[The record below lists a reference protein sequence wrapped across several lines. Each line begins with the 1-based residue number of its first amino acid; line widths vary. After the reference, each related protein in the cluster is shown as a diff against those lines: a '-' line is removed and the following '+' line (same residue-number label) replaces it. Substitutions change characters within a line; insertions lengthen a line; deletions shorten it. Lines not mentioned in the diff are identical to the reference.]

1 MRDSPIVG
9 LATRDFFGASATERL
24 ETMNPRM
31 LALGMAVFCGLAAA
45 YLAMTYNKGNQGP
58 KMVEVLRTKSKVPFR
73 EKISDPQKYF
83 EIVAVPELN
92 LPPKILTSFDLIKD
106 KSLNKNLYEQ
116 SFVTSDD
123 LLGPNQHYLT
133 DQIEKGK
140 RLFGLTVNAE
150 SLAGGFILPGSTV
163 DLIGTKRL
171 PNNNIE
177 TETVLEN
184 IRVMAVG
191 DKSTINEKQGDVR
204 HSIVENTVTLEVTP
218 DEAQILAMW
227 KSIGEIKLSARAKD
241 DNEKLNI
248 KNAKLFEDMKNE
260 SLLKNEPEKKKT
272 KPGIFGGNEN
282 KHTLVIFNTKDA
294 KENITNDNSVE
305 FEEYEKG
312 KWRTVF
318 KNIRNTN
325 AVEQPVDAPVDA
337 PEKVKQ

>member
-1 MRDSPIVG
+1 
-9 LATRDFFGASATERL
+9 
-24 ETMNPRM
+24 MNPRM

-83 EIVAVPELN
+83 DLIAVPELN
-92 LPPKILTSFDLIKD
+92 LPSKILKSFEQVKD
-106 KSLNKNLYEQ
+106 KSLNKTLTDQ
-116 SFVTSDD
+116 SFVTEDD
-123 LLGPNQHYLT
+123 LLGANQHYLT
-133 DQIEKGK
+133 DQLDKGK

-171 PNNNIE
+171 ANNNIE
-177 TETVLEN
+177 TQTVLEN

-204 HSIVENTVTLEVTP
+204 HSIVENTVTLEVSP
-218 DEAQILAMW
+218 EEAQVLAMW
-227 KSIGEIKLSARAKD
+227 KSVGEIKLSARAKD
-241 DNEKLNI
+241 DNDKVNTKTTKLNEEL
-248 KNAKLFEDMKNE
+248 KANE
-260 SLLKNEPEKKKT
+260 VVKNEPEKKKI
-272 KPGIFGGNEN
+272 KKNIFGGNEN
-282 KHTLVIFNTKDA
+282 KHTLVIFNTKDS
-294 KENITNDNSVE
+294 KENITNNDAVE

-318 KNIRNTN
+318 KNTRNTS
-325 AVEQPVDAPVDA
+325 AVEQSVEVPEEV

>member
-1 MRDSPIVG
+1 
-9 LATRDFFGASATERL
+9 
-24 ETMNPRM
+24 MNPRM

-83 EIVAVPELN
+83 DLIAIPDLN
-92 LPPKILTSFDLIKD
+92 LPPKILKSFEQVKD
-106 KSLNKNLYEQ
+106 KSLNKTLTDQ
-116 SFVTSDD
+116 SFVTEDD
-123 LLGPNQHYLT
+123 LLGANQHYLT
-133 DQIEKGK
+133 DQLDKGK

-171 PNNNIE
+171 ANNNIE
-177 TETVLEN
+177 TQTVLEN

-204 HSIVENTVTLEVTP
+204 HSIVENTVTLEVSP
-218 DEAQILAMW
+218 EEAQVLAMW
-227 KSIGEIKLSARAKD
+227 KSVGEIKLSARAKD
-241 DNEKLNI
+241 DNDKVNTKTTKLNEEL
-248 KNAKLFEDMKNE
+248 KANE
-260 SLLKNEPEKKKT
+260 VLKNEPEKKQIK
-272 KPGIFGGNEN
+272 KNIFGGNEN
-282 KHTLVIFNTKDA
+282 KHTLVIFNTKDS
-294 KENITNDNSVE
+294 KENVTTNDAVE

-318 KNIRNTN
+318 KNARNSN
-325 AVEQPVDAPVDA
+325 LAEKPDEVPEEV

>member
-1 MRDSPIVG
+1 
-9 LATRDFFGASATERL
+9 
-24 ETMNPRM
+24 MNPRM

-83 EIVAVPELN
+83 DLIAVPELN
-92 LPPKILTSFDLIKD
+92 LPSKILKSFEQVKD
-106 KSLNKNLYEQ
+106 KSLNKTLTDQ
-116 SFVTSDD
+116 SFVTEDD
-123 LLGPNQHYLT
+123 LLGANQHYLT
-133 DQIEKGK
+133 DQLDKGK

-171 PNNNIE
+171 ANNNIE
-177 TETVLEN
+177 TQTVLEN

-204 HSIVENTVTLEVTP
+204 HSIVENTVTLEVSP
-218 DEAQILAMW
+218 EEAQVLAMW
-227 KSIGEIKLSARAKD
+227 KSVGEIKLSARAKD
-241 DNEKLNI
+241 DNDKVNTKTTKLNEEL
-248 KNAKLFEDMKNE
+248 KANDV
-260 SLLKNEPEKKKT
+260 LKNEPEKKKI
-272 KPGIFGGNEN
+272 KKNIFGGNEN
-282 KHTLVIFNTKDA
+282 KHTLVIFNTKDS
-294 KENITNDNSVE
+294 KENITNNDAVE

-318 KNIRNTN
+318 KNARNTS
-325 AVEQPVDAPVDA
+325 AVEQPDEVPVDA

>member
-1 MRDSPIVG
+1 
-9 LATRDFFGASATERL
+9 
-24 ETMNPRM
+24 M

-83 EIVAVPELN
+83 DLIAVPELN
-92 LPPKILTSFDLIKD
+92 LPPKILKSFEQVKD
-106 KSLNKNLYEQ
+106 KSLNKTLTDQ
-116 SFVTSDD
+116 SFVTEDD
-123 LLGPNQHYLT
+123 LLGANQHYLT
-133 DQIEKGK
+133 DQLDKGK

-171 PNNNIE
+171 ANNNIE
-177 TETVLEN
+177 TQTVLEN

-204 HSIVENTVTLEVTP
+204 HSIVENTVTLEVSP
-218 DEAQILAMW
+218 EEAQVLAMW
-227 KSIGEIKLSARAKD
+227 KSVGEIKLSARAKD
-241 DNEKLNI
+241 DNDKVNTKTTKLN
-248 KNAKLFEDMKNE
+248 EDLKANDV
-260 SLLKNEPEKKKT
+260 LKNEPEKKIIK
-272 KPGIFGGNEN
+272 KNIFGGNEN
-282 KHTLVIFNTKDA
+282 KHTLVIFNTKDS
-294 KENITNDNSVE
+294 KENITNNDAVE

-318 KNIRNTN
+318 KNTRNTS
-325 AVEQPVDAPVDA
+325 AVEQSVEVPEEV

>member
-1 MRDSPIVG
+1 
-9 LATRDFFGASATERL
+9 
-24 ETMNPRM
+24 MNPRM

-83 EIVAVPELN
+83 DLIAVPELN
-92 LPPKILTSFDLIKD
+92 LPPKILKSFEQVKD
-106 KSLNKNLYEQ
+106 KSLNKTLTDQ
-116 SFVTSDD
+116 SFVTEDD
-123 LLGPNQHYLT
+123 LLGANQHYLT
-133 DQIEKGK
+133 DQLDKGK

-171 PNNNIE
+171 ANNNIE
-177 TETVLEN
+177 TQTVLEN

-204 HSIVENTVTLEVTP
+204 HSIVENTVTLEVSP
-218 DEAQILAMW
+218 EEAQILAMW
-227 KSIGEIKLSARAKD
+227 KSVGEIKLSARAKD
-241 DNEKLNI
+241 DNDKVNTKTTKLNEEL
-248 KNAKLFEDMKNE
+248 KANE
-260 SLLKNEPEKKKT
+260 VLKNEPEKKQIK
-272 KPGIFGGNEN
+272 KNIFGGNEN
-282 KHTLVIFNTKDA
+282 KFETFIHRPKDVKDNA
-294 KENITNDNSVE
+294 INIEIV
-305 FEEYEKG
+305 EYEYEDG

-318 KNIRNTN
+318 KNPRNSS
-325 AVEQPVDAPVDA
+325 AAEQSNEVPEEV

>member
-1 MRDSPIVG
+1 
-9 LATRDFFGASATERL
+9 
-24 ETMNPRM
+24 MNPRM
-31 LALGMAVFCGLAAA
+31 LALGMAVFCGLGAA
-45 YLAMTYNKGNQGP
+45 YLAMTYKGNQGQ

-83 EIVAVPELN
+83 EVVAVPELN
-92 LPPKILTSFDLIKD
+92 LPKNILTSFNLIKD
-106 KSLNKNLYEQ
+106 QSLNKNLAEQ
-116 SFVTSDD
+116 SFVTTDD
-123 LLGPNQHYLT
+123 LLGPNQNYLT
-133 DQIEKGK
+133 DQLEKGK

-171 PNNNIE
+171 ANNNIE
-177 TETVLEN
+177 TQTVLEN

-204 HSIVENTVTLEVTP
+204 HSIIETTVTLEVSP
-218 DEAQILAMW
+218 EQAQILAMW

-241 DNEKLNI
+241 DNDKVNTKTTKLNEEL
-248 KNAKLFEDMKNE
+248 KPD
-260 SLLKNEPEKKKT
+260 LKNEPEKKKI
-272 KPGIFGGNEN
+272 KPSIFGGNEN
-282 KHTLVIFNTKDA
+282 KHTLVIFNTKDS
-294 KENITNDNSVE
+294 KDSVINNNAIE

-318 KNIRNTN
+318 KNTRNSN
-325 AVEQPVDAPVDA
+325 AVEQSVEVPEEV

>member
-1 MRDSPIVG
+1 
-9 LATRDFFGASATERL
+9 
-24 ETMNPRM
+24 MNPRM

-45 YLAMTYNKGNQGP
+45 YLAMNFNKGTQGP

-92 LPPKILTSFDLIKD
+92 LPAKILTSFDLIKD
-106 KSLNKNLYEQ
+106 KSLNKNLAEK
-116 SFVTSDD
+116 SFVTADD

-133 DQIEKGK
+133 DQLDKGK

-171 PNNNIE
+171 ANNNIE
-177 TETVLEN
+177 TQTVLEN

-241 DNEKLNI
+241 DNDKVNTKTTKLNEELKPEI
-248 KNAKLFEDMKNE
+248 KV
-260 SLLKNEPEKKKT
+260 EPEKKKT
-272 KPGIFGGNEN
+272 KPSIFGGNEN

-294 KENITNDNSVE
+294 KDNITNNDTIE

-318 KNIRNTN
+318 KSMRNTN
-325 AVEQPVDAPVDA
+325 AGEQPVEAPADA

>member
-1 MRDSPIVG
+1 
-9 LATRDFFGASATERL
+9 
-24 ETMNPRM
+24 MNPRM

-83 EIVAVPELN
+83 DLIAIPDLN
-92 LPPKILTSFDLIKD
+92 LPPKILKSFEQVKD
-106 KSLNKNLYEQ
+106 KSLNKTLTDQ
-116 SFVTSDD
+116 SFVTEDD
-123 LLGPNQHYLT
+123 LLGANQHYLT
-133 DQIEKGK
+133 DQLDKGK

-171 PNNNIE
+171 ANNNIE
-177 TETVLEN
+177 TQTVLEN

-204 HSIVENTVTLEVTP
+204 HSIVENTVTLEVSP
-218 DEAQILAMW
+218 EEAQVLAMW
-227 KSIGEIKLSARAKD
+227 KSVGEIKLSARAKD
-241 DNEKLNI
+241 DNDKVNTKTTKLN
-248 KNAKLFEDMKNE
+248 EE
-260 SLLKNEPEKKKT
+260 LKTNDVLQNEPEKKKI
-272 KPGIFGGNEN
+272 KSGIFGGNEN

-294 KENITNDNSVE
+294 KENITNNDAVQ

-318 KNIRNTN
+318 KNARNTN
-325 AVEQPVDAPVDA
+325 AVEQSAEVPEEV

>member
-1 MRDSPIVG
+1 
-9 LATRDFFGASATERL
+9 
-24 ETMNPRM
+24 MNPRM
-31 LALGMAVFCGLAAA
+31 LALGMAVFCGLGAA
-45 YLAMTYNKGNQGP
+45 YLAMTFKPVNQGQ

-83 EIVAVPELN
+83 EVVAVPELN
-92 LPPKILTSFDLIKD
+92 LPKNILTSFDLIKD
-106 KSLNKNLYEQ
+106 QSLNKNLTEQ
-116 SFVTSDD
+116 SFVTKDD
-123 LLGPNQHYLT
+123 LLGANQHYLT
-133 DQIEKGK
+133 DQLDKGK

-171 PNNNIE
+171 ANNNIE
-177 TETVLEN
+177 TQTVLEN

-204 HSIVENTVTLEVTP
+204 HSIIETTVTLEVSP
-218 DEAQILAMW
+218 EQAQILAMW

-241 DNEKLNI
+241 DNDKVNTKTTKLNEEL
-248 KNAKLFEDMKNE
+248 KPD
-260 SLLKNEPEKKKT
+260 LKNEPEKKKI
-272 KPGIFGGNEN
+272 KPSIFGGNEN
-282 KHTLVIFNTKDA
+282 KHTLVIFNTKDS
-294 KENITNDNSVE
+294 KDSVINNNAIE

-318 KNIRNTN
+318 KNTRNSN
-325 AVEQPVDAPVDA
+325 AVEQSVEVPEEV

>member
-1 MRDSPIVG
+1 
-9 LATRDFFGASATERL
+9 
-24 ETMNPRM
+24 MNPRM

-73 EKISDPQKYF
+73 EKLSDPQKYF
-83 EIVAVPELN
+83 DLIAVPELN
-92 LPPKILTSFDLIKD
+92 LPPKILKSFEQVKD
-106 KSLNKNLYEQ
+106 KSLNKTLTDQ
-116 SFVTSDD
+116 SFVTEDD
-123 LLGPNQHYLT
+123 LLGANQHYLT
-133 DQIEKGK
+133 DQLDKGK

-171 PNNNIE
+171 ANNNIE
-177 TETVLEN
+177 TQTVLEN

-204 HSIVENTVTLEVTP
+204 HSIVENTVTLEVSP
-218 DEAQILAMW
+218 EEAQILAMW
-227 KSIGEIKLSARAKD
+227 KSVGEIKLSARAKD
-241 DNEKLNI
+241 DNDKVNTKTTKLNEEL
-248 KNAKLFEDMKNE
+248 KANE
-260 SLLKNEPEKKKT
+260 VLKNEPEKKQIK
-272 KPGIFGGNEN
+272 KNIFGGNEN
-282 KHTLVIFNTKDA
+282 KHTLVIFNTKDS
-294 KENITNDNSVE
+294 KENVTTNDAVE

-318 KNIRNTN
+318 KNTRNSN
-325 AVEQPVDAPVDA
+325 LAEKPDEVPEEV

>member
-1 MRDSPIVG
+1 
-9 LATRDFFGASATERL
+9 
-24 ETMNPRM
+24 MNPRI

-58 KMVEVLRTKSKVPFR
+58 KMVQVLRTKAKVPFR
-73 EKISDPQKYF
+73 EKFSDPQKYF
-83 EIVAVPELN
+83 DIVEVPELN
-92 LPPKILTSFDLIKD
+92 LPPKILVSYEQVKD
-106 KSLNKNLYEQ
+106 KSLNKNLTEF
-116 SFVTSDD
+116 SFVTADD
-123 LLGPNQHYLT
+123 LLGPNQNYLT
-133 DQIEKGK
+133 DQLDKGK

-171 PNNNIE
+171 ANNNIE
-177 TETVLEN
+177 TQTVLEN

-191 DKSTINEKQGDVR
+191 DKSTISEKQGDVR

-218 DEAQILAMW
+218 EEAQILSMW

-248 KNAKLFEDMKNE
+248 KSAKLNED
-260 SLLKNEPEKKKT
+260 LKVDNTPKVETEKKKI
-272 KPGIFGGNEN
+272 KKNIFGGNEN
-282 KHTLVIFNTKDA
+282 KHALVIFNTKDS
-294 KENITNDNSVE
+294 KENVANHDAIE

-318 KNIRNTN
+318 KNIRNST
-325 AVEQPVDAPVDA
+325 AAEQPVEVPEETPVKNKD
-337 PEKVKQ
+337 

>member
-1 MRDSPIVG
+1 
-9 LATRDFFGASATERL
+9 
-24 ETMNPRM
+24 MNPRM

-83 EIVAVPELN
+83 DLIAVPELN
-92 LPPKILTSFDLIKD
+92 LPSKILKSFEQVKD
-106 KSLNKNLYEQ
+106 KSLNKTLTDQ
-116 SFVTSDD
+116 SFVTEDD
-123 LLGPNQHYLT
+123 LLGANQHYLT
-133 DQIEKGK
+133 DQLDKGK

-171 PNNNIE
+171 ANNNIE
-177 TETVLEN
+177 TQTVLEN

-204 HSIVENTVTLEVTP
+204 HSIVENTVTLEVSP
-218 DEAQILAMW
+218 EEAQILAMW
-227 KSIGEIKLSARAKD
+227 KSVGEIKLSARAKD
-241 DNEKLNI
+241 DNDKVNTKTTKLNEEL
-248 KNAKLFEDMKNE
+248 KANE
-260 SLLKNEPEKKKT
+260 VLKNEPEKKKI
-272 KPGIFGGNEN
+272 KKNIFGGNEN
-282 KHTLVIFNTKDA
+282 KHTLVIFNTKDS
-294 KENITNDNSVE
+294 KENITNNDAVE

-318 KNIRNTN
+318 KNTRNTS
-325 AVEQPVDAPVDA
+325 AVEQSVEVPEEV

>member
-1 MRDSPIVG
+1 
-9 LATRDFFGASATERL
+9 
-24 ETMNPRM
+24 M

-83 EIVAVPELN
+83 DLIAVPELN
-92 LPPKILTSFDLIKD
+92 LPPKILKSFEQVKD
-106 KSLNKNLYEQ
+106 KSLNKTLTDQ
-116 SFVTSDD
+116 SFVTEDD
-123 LLGPNQHYLT
+123 LLGANQHYLT
-133 DQIEKGK
+133 DQLDKGK

-171 PNNNIE
+171 ANNNIE
-177 TETVLEN
+177 TQTVLEN

-204 HSIVENTVTLEVTP
+204 HSIVENTVTLEVSP
-218 DEAQILAMW
+218 EEAQVLAMW
-227 KSIGEIKLSARAKD
+227 KSVGEIKLSARAKD
-241 DNEKLNI
+241 DNDKVNTKTTKLNEEL
-248 KNAKLFEDMKNE
+248 KANDV
-260 SLLKNEPEKKKT
+260 LKNEPEKKIIK
-272 KPGIFGGNEN
+272 KNIFGGNEN
-282 KHTLVIFNTKDA
+282 KHTLVIFNTKDS
-294 KENITNDNSVE
+294 KENITNNDAVE

-318 KNIRNTN
+318 KNARNTS
-325 AVEQPVDAPVDA
+325 AVEQPDEVPVDA

>member
-1 MRDSPIVG
+1 
-9 LATRDFFGASATERL
+9 
-24 ETMNPRM
+24 MNPRM

-83 EIVAVPELN
+83 DLIAVPELN
-92 LPPKILTSFDLIKD
+92 LPSKILKSFEQVKD
-106 KSLNKNLYEQ
+106 KSLNKTLTDQ
-116 SFVTSDD
+116 SFVTEDD
-123 LLGPNQHYLT
+123 LLGANQHYLT
-133 DQIEKGK
+133 DQLDKGK

-171 PNNNIE
+171 ANNNIE
-177 TETVLEN
+177 TQTVLEN

-204 HSIVENTVTLEVTP
+204 HSIVENTVTLEVSP
-218 DEAQILAMW
+218 EEAQVLAMW
-227 KSIGEIKLSARAKD
+227 KSVGEIKLSARAKD
-241 DNEKLNI
+241 DNDKVNTKTTKLNEELKANDVI
-248 KNAKLFEDMKNE
+248 
-260 SLLKNEPEKKKT
+260 KNEPEKKIIKS
-272 KPGIFGGNEN
+272 GIFGGNDKKFETFI
-282 KHTLVIFNTKDA
+282 HRPKDV
-294 KENITNDNSVE
+294 KDNNLNIEIV
-305 FEEYEKG
+305 EYEYVDG

-318 KNIRNTN
+318 KNTRNTN
-325 AVEQPVDAPVDA
+325 AVEQSVEVPEEV

>member
-1 MRDSPIVG
+1 
-9 LATRDFFGASATERL
+9 
-24 ETMNPRM
+24 MNPRM
-31 LALGMAVFCGLAAA
+31 LALSMAVFCGLGAA

-73 EKISDPQKYF
+73 EKLSDPQKYF
-83 EIVAVPELN
+83 EVVAVPELN
-92 LPPKILTSFDLIKD
+92 LPSNILTSFNLIKD
-106 KSLNKNLYEQ
+106 KSLNKNLAEQ
-116 SFVTSDD
+116 SFITKDD
-123 LLGPNQHYLT
+123 LLDPNQHYLT
-133 DQIEKGK
+133 DQLNKGK

-171 PNNNIE
+171 ANNNIE
-177 TETVLEN
+177 TQTVLEN

-204 HSIVENTVTLEVTP
+204 HSIIETTVTLEVSP
-218 DEAQILAMW
+218 EQAQILAMW

-241 DNEKLNI
+241 DNDKVNTKTTKLNEEL
-248 KNAKLFEDMKNE
+248 KPD
-260 SLLKNEPEKKKT
+260 LKNEPEKKKI
-272 KPGIFGGNEN
+272 KPSIFGGNEN
-282 KHTLVIFNTKDA
+282 KHTLVIFNTKDS
-294 KENITNDNSVE
+294 KDSVINNNAIE

-318 KNIRNTN
+318 KNTRNTN
-325 AVEQPVDAPVDA
+325 AVEQSVEVPEEV

>member
-1 MRDSPIVG
+1 
-9 LATRDFFGASATERL
+9 
-24 ETMNPRM
+24 MNPRM
-31 LALGMAVFCGLAAA
+31 LALGMAVFCGLGAA
-45 YLAMTYNKGNQGP
+45 YLAMTYKGNQGP

-83 EIVAVPELN
+83 EVVAVPELN
-92 LPPKILTSFDLIKD
+92 LPSKILISFEQVKD
-106 KSLNKNLYEQ
+106 KSLNKTLTEQ

-123 LLGPNQHYLT
+123 LLGANQHYLT
-133 DQIEKGK
+133 DQLDKGK

-171 PNNNIE
+171 TNNNIE
-177 TETVLEN
+177 TQTVLEN

-204 HSIVENTVTLEVTP
+204 HSIIETTVTLEVSP
-218 DEAQILAMW
+218 EEAQILAMW

-241 DNEKLNI
+241 DIDKVNTKTTKLNEEL
-248 KNAKLFEDMKNE
+248 KANDV
-260 SLLKNEPEKKKT
+260 LKNEPEKKKI
-272 KPGIFGGNEN
+272 KKNIFGGNDN
-282 KHTLVIFNTKDA
+282 KHTLVIFNTKDS
-294 KENITNDNSVE
+294 KDSVINNNAIE

-318 KNIRNTN
+318 KNNRNTN
-325 AVEQPVDAPVDA
+325 AGEQPDEVPADV

>member
-1 MRDSPIVG
+1 
-9 LATRDFFGASATERL
+9 
-24 ETMNPRM
+24 MNPRM

-73 EKISDPQKYF
+73 EKLSDPQKYF
-83 EIVAVPELN
+83 EVIAVPELN
-92 LPPKILTSFDLIKD
+92 LPSKILKSFEQVKD
-106 KSLNKNLYEQ
+106 KSLNKTLTDQ
-116 SFVTSDD
+116 SFVTEDD
-123 LLGPNQHYLT
+123 LLGANQHYLT
-133 DQIEKGK
+133 DQLDKGK

-171 PNNNIE
+171 ANNNIE
-177 TETVLEN
+177 TQTVLEN

-204 HSIVENTVTLEVTP
+204 HSIVENTVTLEVSP
-218 DEAQILAMW
+218 EEAQVLAMW
-227 KSIGEIKLSARAKD
+227 KSVGEIKLSARAKD
-241 DNEKLNI
+241 DNDKVNTKTTKLNEEL
-248 KNAKLFEDMKNE
+248 KANDV
-260 SLLKNEPEKKKT
+260 LKNEPEKKIIK
-272 KPGIFGGNEN
+272 KNIFGGNEN
-282 KHTLVIFNTKDA
+282 KHTLVIFNTKDS
-294 KENITNDNSVE
+294 KENITNNDAVE

-318 KNIRNTN
+318 KNARNTSTI
-325 AVEQPVDAPVDA
+325 EQPDEVPVDA

>member
-1 MRDSPIVG
+1 
-9 LATRDFFGASATERL
+9 
-24 ETMNPRM
+24 MNPRM

-83 EIVAVPELN
+83 DLIAVPELN
-92 LPPKILTSFDLIKD
+92 LPPKILKSFEQVKD
-106 KSLNKNLYEQ
+106 KSLNKTLTDQ
-116 SFVTSDD
+116 SFVTEDD
-123 LLGPNQHYLT
+123 LLGANQHYLT
-133 DQIEKGK
+133 DQLDKGK

-171 PNNNIE
+171 ANNNIE
-177 TETVLEN
+177 TQTVLEN

-204 HSIVENTVTLEVTP
+204 HSIIETTVTLEVSP
-218 DEAQILAMW
+218 EEAQVLAMW
-227 KSIGEIKLSARAKD
+227 KSVGEIKLSARAKND
-241 DNEKLNI
+241 TEKVNTKITKLN
-248 KNAKLFEDMKNE
+248 EDVKPNDV
-260 SLLKNEPEKKKT
+260 LKPEPEKKKS
-272 KPGIFGGNEN
+272 KPSIFGGNEK
-282 KHTLVIFNTKDA
+282 KHTLVIFNTKDSKDSA
-294 KENITNDNSVE
+294 INNNAIE

-312 KWRTVF
+312 KWRTVI
-318 KNIRNTN
+318 KNMVNTN
-325 AVEQPVDAPVDA
+325 AGEQPDEVPVDA

>member
-1 MRDSPIVG
+1 
-9 LATRDFFGASATERL
+9 
-24 ETMNPRM
+24 MNPRM

-83 EIVAVPELN
+83 DLIAVPELN
-92 LPPKILTSFDLIKD
+92 LPPKILKSFEQVKD
-106 KSLNKNLYEQ
+106 KSLNKTLTDQ
-116 SFVTSDD
+116 SFVTEDD
-123 LLGPNQHYLT
+123 LLGANQHYLT
-133 DQIEKGK
+133 DQLDKGK

-171 PNNNIE
+171 ANNNIE
-177 TETVLEN
+177 TQTVLEN

-204 HSIVENTVTLEVTP
+204 HSIVENTVTLEVSP
-218 DEAQILAMW
+218 EEAQILAMW
-227 KSIGEIKLSARAKD
+227 KSVGEIKLSARAKD
-241 DNEKLNI
+241 DNDKVNTKTTKLNEEL
-248 KNAKLFEDMKNE
+248 KANE
-260 SLLKNEPEKKKT
+260 VLKNEPEKKQIK
-272 KPGIFGGNEN
+272 KNIFGGNEN
-282 KHTLVIFNTKDA
+282 KHTLVIFNTKDS
-294 KENITNDNSVE
+294 KENITNNDAVE

-318 KNIRNTN
+318 KNARNSN
-325 AVEQPVDAPVDA
+325 LAEKPDEVPEEV

>member
-1 MRDSPIVG
+1 
-9 LATRDFFGASATERL
+9 
-24 ETMNPRM
+24 MNPRM

-73 EKISDPQKYF
+73 EKLSDPQKYF
-83 EIVAVPELN
+83 DLIAVPELN
-92 LPPKILTSFDLIKD
+92 LPPKILKSFEQVKD
-106 KSLNKNLYEQ
+106 KSLNKTLTDQ
-116 SFVTSDD
+116 SFVTEDD
-123 LLGPNQHYLT
+123 LLGANQHYLT
-133 DQIEKGK
+133 DQLDKGK

-171 PNNNIE
+171 ANNNIE
-177 TETVLEN
+177 TQTVLEN

-204 HSIVENTVTLEVTP
+204 HSIVENTVTLEVSP
-218 DEAQILAMW
+218 EEAQVLAMW
-227 KSIGEIKLSARAKD
+227 KSVGEIKLSARAKD
-241 DNEKLNI
+241 DNDKVNTKTTKLNEEL
-248 KNAKLFEDMKNE
+248 KTNDV
-260 SLLKNEPEKKKT
+260 LKNEPEKKKI
-272 KPGIFGGNEN
+272 KSGIFGGNEN

-294 KENITNDNSVE
+294 KENITNNDAVQ

-318 KNIRNTN
+318 KNARNTN
-325 AVEQPVDAPVDA
+325 AVEQSAEVPEEV

>member
-1 MRDSPIVG
+1 
-9 LATRDFFGASATERL
+9 
-24 ETMNPRM
+24 MNPRM

-83 EIVAVPELN
+83 DLIAVPELN
-92 LPPKILTSFDLIKD
+92 LPPKILKSFEQVKD
-106 KSLNKNLYEQ
+106 KSLNKTLTDQ
-116 SFVTSDD
+116 SFVTEDD
-123 LLGPNQHYLT
+123 LLGANQHYLT
-133 DQIEKGK
+133 DQLDKGK

-171 PNNNIE
+171 ANNNIE
-177 TETVLEN
+177 TQTVLEN

-204 HSIVENTVTLEVTP
+204 HSIVENTVTLEVSP
-218 DEAQILAMW
+218 EEAQILAMW
-227 KSIGEIKLSARAKD
+227 KSVGEIKLSARAKD
-241 DNEKLNI
+241 DNDKVNTKTTKLNEEL
-248 KNAKLFEDMKNE
+248 KANE
-260 SLLKNEPEKKKT
+260 VLKNEPEKKQIK
-272 KPGIFGGNEN
+272 KNIFGGNEN
-282 KHTLVIFNTKDA
+282 KHTLVIFNTKDS
-294 KENITNDNSVE
+294 KENVTTNDAVE

-318 KNIRNTN
+318 KNTRNSN
-325 AVEQPVDAPVDA
+325 LAEKPDEVPEEV